1 MENKNVNVEEIKEG
15 VPAVVEDVTTNGNI
29 ICKVAIVTGVAAL
42 VAGGVILVKKII
54 NKRKASK
61 TEVVE
66 ISEVEETDNETAE

>member
-29 ICKVAIVTGVAAL
+29 IGKVAIVTGVAAL

-54 NKRKASK
+54 DKRKASK

>member
-29 ICKVAIVTGVAAL
+29 IGKVAIVTGVAAL
-42 VAGGVILVKKII
+42 VVGGVILVKKII

>member
-29 ICKVAIVTGVAAL
+29 IGKVAIVTGVAAL

>member
-29 ICKVAIVTGVAAL
+29 IGKIAIVTGVAAL

>member
-29 ICKVAIVTGVAAL
+29 IGTVAIVTGVAAL